1 MSGKMEKLKKDPK
14 LSNIIYWHKS
24 HRDAKF
30 NLNFE
35 NSDNYNNFVL
45 MYQVVGT
52 LLRNSSSGLFE
63 PYLASSWEINSDG
76 SFVKFNFKRGI
87 KTQMGVEI
95 TPSEYYQSLHRIFKI
110 LGRKGSLLQFDGLK
124 GIRKFLDKESEN
136 ISGISFD
143 KDSISFQFDGPTDDL
158 LLNFTE
164 PYWGFYSNHNFNSS
178 GDWKSDAMLD
188 SSGAYYLDSISDDLR
203 TVLVKKNSSY
213 VSNDGPEFI
222 RYRYFS
228 DASEV
233 TWSDG
238 NNVVYG
244 ALEIDLEHIPKDYYL
259 VKSDPNMLGALVLS
273 PYIEPFNDVGLRQ
286 KVLQAAQKVL
296 NTRNLKSI
304 RSQKSLNFN
313 FLDSGELLSNIIQ
326 TNSVKLQVFDKIK
339 VAFYNLAPSE
349 IEYVTEIFELLK
361 SETGLEYEFVESN
374 RGSPGETDR
383 LINNKHYNARFVTVV
398 TGGSISNQNNK
409 MMFCSKLGVSF
420 PDPSE
425 QICKLVAEY
434 ESKGGA
440 IDSEYIHRFYKI
452 LYADA
457 VVIPVFHASFSWLVA
472 ENIDA
477 FGLKSGFGMPRLDL
491 LQEKE

>member
-1 MSGKMEKLKKDPK
+1 MMLKEKRTRRNLLIFLPLTVLLLLAILAAVLKMSGKMEKLKKDPK

-95 TPSEYYQSLHRIFKI
+95 TPNEYYQSLHRIFKI

-233 TWSDG
+233 DDVIFHFGS
-238 NNVVYG
+238 G
-244 ALEIDLEHIPKDYYL
+244 AGSLKGLLTTNESQPIFS
-259 VKSDPNMLGALVLS
+259 V
-273 PYIEPFNDVGLRQ
+273 ND
-286 KVLQAAQKVL
+286 
-296 NTRNLKSI
+296 
-304 RSQKSLNFN
+304 F
-313 FLDSGELLSNIIQ
+313 ELIQ
-326 TNSVKLQVFDKIK
+326 TSTIFDQLFLSRAI
-339 VAFYNLAPSE
+339 VNGY
-349 IEYVTEIFELLK
+349 
-361 SETGLEYEFVESN
+361 
-374 RGSPGETDR
+374 
-383 LINNKHYNARFVTVV
+383 
-398 TGGSISNQNNK
+398 
-409 MMFCSKLGVSF
+409 
-420 PDPSE
+420 SE
-425 QICKLVAEY
+425 QY
-434 ESKGGA
+434 
-440 IDSEYIHRFYKI
+440 SEKYKMRF
-452 LYADA
+452 
-457 VVIPVFHASFSWLVA
+457 W
-472 ENIDA
+472 
-477 FGLKSGFGMPRLDL
+477 
-491 LQEKE
+491 